1 MAEYSEIR
9 MWRKLMNLL
18 NKPVLI
24 FQTQL
29 EPKQKPSYSQRPNVM
44 LSVPVEFKEGMEAG
58 KEISQQSCLLLS
70 PKFASFQELIS
81 VGNRLGK

>member
-1 MAEYSEIR
+1 
-9 MWRKLMNLL
+9 MNLL

-44 LSVPVEFKEGMEAG
+44 LSVPVEFKEGMKAG
-58 KEISQQSCLLLS
+58 KEISQQSCLLLLS

>member
-44 LSVPVEFKEGMEAG
+44 LSVPVEFKKGMEAG
-58 KEISQQSCLLLS
+58 KEISQQSCLLS